1 MIPTPWRDRKL
12 VGTALCDFSSCV
24 SLHTL
29 CRGHQKIA
37 HACTQ
42 QKIELGWRRCSA
54 FSSSLGCR
62 NVCRD
67 RQKIAHASTHQKSRT
82 PTLLHESSL
91 GSTLLSILAFLYVRP
106 TQSVDFGAFM
116 LAGYPSGICETHQL
130 KWARPKIW
138 VNLPSKSQ
146 VGASMK
152 PPHAASHA
160 FPSVFAMWMQRSTRR
175 LE

>member
-1 MIPTPWRDRKL
+1 MIRRGVLRVLELPWLPQRLQRPP
-12 VGTALCDFSSCV
+12 
-24 SLHTL
+24 
-29 CRGHQKIA
+29 
-37 HACTQ
+37 
-42 QKIELGWRRCSA
+42 E
-54 FSSSLGCR
+54 
-62 NVCRD
+62 
-67 RQKIAHASTHQKSRT
+67 IAHASTHQKSRT

-91 GSTLLSILAFLYVRP
+91 GSTLLSILPFLYVRP
-106 TQSVDFGAFM
+106 THSVDFGAFM

-138 VNLPSKSQ
+138 VKKPQ

-152 PPHAASHA
+152 PLHAASHA